1 MRPPNKKR
9 RQILDEINWAIL
21 SLLQE
26 NARTPYSKL
35 AKRVGLSV
43 PATIE
48 RIRKLEDTGIITC
61 YHAQIDAKALGLPI
75 LAVIRCSGTGTQLTA
90 LASRID
96 KIPQVI
102 KAYRMSGDTCFL
114 AIVVAESTEH
124 LEKLLN
130 AMSAYVQA
138 STSIVVSTPLAYRSL
153 GPSAFQSG

>member
-1 MRPPNKKR
+1 VHPEGNGYGRFCELYGRWR
-9 RQILDEINWAIL
+9 RKQDVVLRQEHKPGEKGFVDWA
-21 SLLQE
+21 
-26 NARTPYSKL
+26 
-35 AKRVGLSV
+35 G
-43 PATIE
+43 AT
-48 RIRKLEDTGIITC
+48 
-61 YHAQIDAKALGLPI
+61 
-75 LAVIRCSGTGTQLTA
+75 GTGTQITA
-90 LASRID
+90 LASQID